1 MQDLNGEN
9 LIIFVFNIFRG
20 EYVDFNILFWDSL
33 LVKEME
39 ISPSGI
45 YPRHMQISWNLS
57 GTNSELYI
65 EIPLFC
71 PRCESDRIWKIGKD
85 PTRKTKPQKIY
96 CADCGKRFYP
106 HTSKFFQD
114 QTEDLLT
121 DLIEAALGRGHKI
134 TDLATR
140 YNISPSVISTI
151 LTDFLDYMAE
161 IKDKARSYHD
171 IHPGKVILM
180 DEKFLK
186 IGGKTYKLIIALNEH
201 GDPLT
206 YLLAKDRAATT
217 ILGVL
222 LEAIQVGGHPDLIV
236 TDGFSGYR
244 KAIKLAGLS
253 IIHIEHIHKPPYGRV
268 IITKIEQTK
277 TEIKETSI
285 GTTNDIFVQNGINI
299 GRVLVKETKKDPT
312 KKNEGDPKAQ
322 KIRKSPRKSPT
333 PQKRSAG
340 QKMYLK
346 MGRHTYSK

>member
-1 MQDLNGEN
+1 
-9 LIIFVFNIFRG
+9 
-20 EYVDFNILFWDSL
+20 
-33 LVKEME
+33 ME
-39 ISPSGI
+39 ISQSGI
-45 YPRHMQISWNLS
+45 YPRRIQISWDLS

-71 PRCESDRIWKIGKD
+71 PRCESDRIWKTGKD
-85 PTRKTKPQKIY
+85 PTRKTKPQKVY

-114 QTEDLLT
+114 QTQDFLM
-121 DLIEAALGRGHKI
+121 DLIDAALGRGQKV

-161 IKDKARSYHD
+161 VKEKARSFHEIY
-171 IHPGKVILM
+171 PGKVIVM

-186 IGGKTYKLIIALNEH
+186 IGGKKYKLIIAVNEH
-201 GDPLT
+201 GDPLA
-206 YLLAKDRAATT
+206 YLLARDRAATT

-222 LEAIQVGGHPDLIV
+222 LEGIQAGGHPDLIV

-277 TEIKETSI
+277 MEIKETSI
-285 GTTNDIFVQNGINI
+285 GTTNDIFVQNGVNI
-299 GRVLVKETKKDPT
+299 GRVLVKTT
-312 KKNEGDPKAQ
+312 KKNQQ
-322 KIRKSPRKSPT
+322 KKTWAP
-333 PQKRSAG
+333 
-340 QKMYLK
+340 
-346 MGRHTYSK
+346 